1 MPKKFTNIKIQISSV
16 NKLWNLLID
25 SLALC
30 SRFIPYQQFTFKT
43 RCKNLKI
50 IFIKN
55 QSIGR
60 FDVGIFGVVVEII
73 QEFSGISEALGN

>member
-1 MPKKFTNIKIQISSV
+1 MKRQISSV
-16 NKLWNLLID
+16 NKLRNFLID

-43 RCKNLKI
+43 RCKNLEI
-50 IFIKN
+50 IYITN
-55 QSIGR
+55 QSISR
-60 FDVGIFGVVVEII
+60 LDVGIFGVAVEII

>member
-1 MPKKFTNIKIQISSV
+1 MKRQISSV
-16 NKLWNLLID
+16 NKLRNFLID

-43 RCKNLKI
+43 RCKNLEI
-50 IFIKN
+50 IYIKN
-55 QSIGR
+55 QSISR
-60 FDVGIFGVVVEII
+60 LDVGIFGVVVEII

>member
-1 MPKKFTNIKIQISSV
+1 MKGQISSI
-16 NKLWNLLID
+16 NKLRNFLID

-43 RCKNLKI
+43 RCKNLKMI
-50 IFIKN
+50 YIKN

-60 FDVGIFGVVVEII
+60 LDVGIFGVVVEII

>member
-1 MPKKFTNIKIQISSV
+1 MKGQISSI
-16 NKLWNLLID
+16 NKLRNFLID

-43 RCKNLKI
+43 RCKNLEI
-50 IFIKN
+50 IYIKN

-60 FDVGIFGVVVEII
+60 LNVGIFGVVVEII